1 MFSDAQPQSKRRI
14 IAVARGL
21 YTQGAAV
28 LLNQPVDFSQIQ
40 SCLSGFELA
49 AVPATPDAPEPLML
63 LLKDDQPGEGQA
75 VVMYSDQRWPEDFPD
90 PEEDPELFAA
100 WTLGQYGPLAFPGD
114 LQRAI
119 EQSWRWDEGR
129 EEAAKHVAHIRILY
143 SYPLNDDAD
152 TVEDAIAEI
161 PEDADPVAELHFVT
175 RVVSRLL
182 ELPAAICYFNSGGE
196 VLMNAEDLRGGMNEC
211 WKHELVPVDMWTN
224 VRLFRATDS
233 WTLMDTIGNEQ
244 FDLPDLEVI
253 FENEQF
259 DPSEVESFLRNVVLC
274 MLMDEI
280 EVDDGDTVDGP
291 GQQIWEAM
299 LCNDG
304 LNDPPRPTIRWFLDT
319 ATPPDELLDPGEDL
333 SEGEAEGDES
343 GPSDQQEEA

>member
-1 MFSDAQPQSKRRI
+1 M
-14 IAVARGL
+14 ARGL

-49 AVPATPDAPEPLML
+49 VVPATPDSQEHPLM

-75 VVMYSDQRWPEDFPD
+75 VVICSDQPWPEDLPD
-90 PEEDPELFAA
+90 PEENPEMFAA
-100 WTLGQYGPLAFPGD
+100 WTQGQYGPLAFPGD

-143 SYPLNDDAD
+143 SYPLPADEQTAADDSEQA
-152 TVEDAIAEI
+152 AAEI
-161 PEDADPVAELHFVT
+161 PEDADPIAELHFVT

-182 ELPAAICYFNSGGE
+182 ELPAAICYFNPGGE
-196 VLMNAEDLRGGMNEC
+196 VLMNAEDLRGGLNEC
-211 WKHELVPVDMWTN
+211 WKHDLVPVDMWTN
-224 VRLFRATDS
+224 VRLFRATET

-274 MLMDEI
+274 MLMDNIEI
-280 EVDDGDTVDGP
+280 DDGDTVDGP
-291 GQQIWEAM
+291 GEQVWQAL

-304 LNDPPRPTIRWFLDT
+304 LNDPPRPTLRWFLDT
-319 ATPPDELLDPGEDL
+319 ATPPEELLDVGQDPSEVEEELDRLIDSGEL
-333 SEGEAEGDES
+333 GLEDE
-343 GPSDQQEEA
+343 EE